1 MKQID
6 CRNWLCP
13 KPVIEV
19 RKILLAAPH
28 EALRVLVEDQVARQ
42 NLLRLAS
49 SLGWSAQDG
58 SHDGTATLDFVP
70 QAAAP
75 AVAASAGGGGT
86 SVVLVAAATMGSGN
100 DELGRVL
107 LRNFLLTLAELE
119 IPPAAIY
126 FVNDGVKLVVQGD
139 DNVEVLQK
147 LADLGIDLAAC
158 GLCLDFFGL
167 KEKVAVGRITN
178 MLDIVQGM
186 NGAASVLRP

>member
-1 MKQID
+1 MKSID

-19 RKILLAAPH
+19 RKVMLAAPDV
-28 EALRVLVEDQVARQ
+28 AVCALVEDQVARQ

-49 SLGWSAQDG
+49 SLGWSVKEKDVDG
-58 SHDGTATLDFVP
+58 
-70 QAAAP
+70 
-75 AVAASAGGGGT
+75 VAALEFSPAASTTTAVTACVGGT
-86 SVVLVAAATMGSGN
+86 TVVLVAAATMGSGN
-100 DELGRVL
+100 DELGRIL
-107 LRNFLLTLAELE
+107 LRNFLLTLPELE

-126 FVNDGVKLVVQGD
+126 FINDGVKLVVQD
-139 DNVEVLQK
+139 ADTVEILQK

-158 GLCLDFFGL
+158 GLCLEFFGL

-186 NGAASVLRP
+186 TNAGSVLRP

>member
-19 RKILLAAPH
+19 RKILLAAPGDP
-28 EALRVLVEDQVARQ
+28 LCVLADDQVARQ

-49 SLGWSAQDG
+49 SLGWSVQEGIRDG
-58 SHDGTATLDFVP
+58 QAVLEFIP
-70 QAAAP
+70 PAAAAP
-75 AVAASAGGGGT
+75 AAAAADRT
-86 SVVLVAAATMGSGN
+86 TVVLVGAATMGSGN
-100 DELGRVL
+100 DELGRIL

-126 FVNDGVKLVVQGD
+126 FINDGVKLVVQGD

-186 NGAASVLRP
+186 NSAGSVLRP

>member
-1 MKQID
+1 MNCID
-6 CRNWLCP
+6 CRNWRCP

-19 RKILLAAPH
+19 RKAMLAAPDVVVC
-28 EALRVLVEDQVARQ
+28 ALVEDSVARQ

-49 SLGWSAQDG
+49 TIGWSIQEKIVDG
-58 SHDGTATLDFVP
+58 IAALEFSPAITTA
-70 QAAAP
+70 
-75 AVAASAGGGGT
+75 AVATCAGGA

-100 DELGRVL
+100 DELGRIL

-126 FVNDGVKLVVQGD
+126 FINDGVKLVVQGD
-139 DNVEVLQK
+139 DNVEILQK

-158 GLCLDFFGL
+158 GLCLEFFGL

-186 NGAASVLRP
+186 ANAGSVLRP

>member
-1 MKQID
+1 MKSID

-19 RKILLAAPH
+19 RKVMLATPDVAVC
-28 EALRVLVEDQVARQ
+28 ALVEDQIARQ

-49 SLGWSAQDG
+49 SLGWSVQEKDVDG
-58 SHDGTATLDFVP
+58 
-70 QAAAP
+70 
-75 AVAASAGGGGT
+75 VAALEFSPAASTTPVT
-86 SVVLVAAATMGSGN
+86 SSVGATTVVLVAAATMGSGN
-100 DELGRVL
+100 DELGRIL
-107 LRNFLLTLAELE
+107 LRNFLLTLPELE

-126 FVNDGVKLVVQGD
+126 FINDGVKLVVRD
-139 DNVEVLQK
+139 ADTVEILQK

-158 GLCLDFFGL
+158 GLCLEFFGL

-186 NGAASVLRP
+186 TNAGSVLRP

>member
-1 MKQID
+1 MKSID

-19 RKILLAAPH
+19 RKVMLAAPDV
-28 EALRVLVEDQVARQ
+28 AVCALVEDQVARQ

-49 SLGWSAQDG
+49 SLGWSVKEKDVDG
-58 SHDGTATLDFVP
+58 
-70 QAAAP
+70 
-75 AVAASAGGGGT
+75 VAALEFFPAASTTAVTASVGAT
-86 SVVLVAAATMGSGN
+86 TVVLVAAATMGSGN
-100 DELGRVL
+100 DELGRIL
-107 LRNFLLTLAELE
+107 LRNFLLTLPELE

-126 FVNDGVKLVVQGD
+126 FINDGVKLVVQGAD
-139 DNVEVLQK
+139 TIEILQQ

-158 GLCLDFFGL
+158 GLCLEFFGL

-186 NGAASVLRP
+186 TNAGSVLRP

>member
-1 MKQID
+1 MKSID

-19 RKILLAAPH
+19 RKVMLATPDVAVC
-28 EALRVLVEDQVARQ
+28 ALVEDQVARQ

-49 SLGWSAQDG
+49 SLGWSVQERDVDG
-58 SHDGTATLDFVP
+58 
-70 QAAAP
+70 
-75 AVAASAGGGGT
+75 VAALEFSPAASTTPVTASVGGT
-86 SVVLVAAATMGSGN
+86 TVVLVAAATMGSGN
-100 DELGRVL
+100 DELGRIL
-107 LRNFLLTLAELE
+107 LRNFLLTLPELE

-126 FVNDGVKLVVQGD
+126 FINDGVKLVVQD
-139 DNVEVLQK
+139 ADTVEILQK

-158 GLCLDFFGL
+158 GLCLEFFGL

-186 NGAASVLRP
+186 TSAGSVLRP

>member
-1 MKQID
+1 MKSID

-19 RKILLAAPH
+19 RKVMLAAPDV
-28 EALRVLVEDQVARQ
+28 ALCALVEDQVARQ

-49 SLGWSAQDG
+49 SLGWSVQERDVDG
-58 SHDGTATLDFVP
+58 
-70 QAAAP
+70 
-75 AVAASAGGGGT
+75 VAALEFSPAASTTAVTASVGANT
-86 SVVLVAAATMGSGN
+86 VVLVAAATMGSGN
-100 DELGRVL
+100 DELGRIL

-119 IPPAAIY
+119 IPPSTIY
-126 FVNDGVKLVVQGD
+126 FINDGVKLVVQD
-139 DNVEVLQK
+139 ADTVEILQK

-158 GLCLDFFGL
+158 GLCLEFFGL

-186 NGAASVLRP
+186 TNAGSVLRP